1 MELPELSGIGTLNPT
16 ASHHPQLPK
25 LGFHESGG
33 SSCLFPKSRHCGA
46 HKESLAGGLILL

>member
-25 LGFHESGG
+25 LGFHEGGG
-33 SSCLFPKSRHCGA
+33 SSCLFPKSRRCGA
-46 HKESLAGGLILL
+46 HKESSAALQEA